1 MPVTIP
7 VDLTATDAAIAVVDA
22 NVDAVLVDTGTTI
35 PATIATVDANVDAVL
50 VDTGTT
56 IPATIATVDA
66 NIDTMKA
73 VSDNTLPIVQ
83 LETTAVNGSNW
94 TTSYSTAGGSFNVPD
109 WAGCT
114 FYVEVRGLV
123 TYNATAEKHS
133 YLELHGSSLGDA
145 GATQEYQSER
155 DYANETVQV
164 PPMGRQGFSPD
175 ETVQLKIKTESGGG
189 VYTVGDTMYVVYLLS
204 GTIP

>member
-1 MPVTIP
+1 MSNRFSAGP
-7 VDLTATDAAIAVVDA
+7 VDLSTTDAAIAVVDT
-22 NVDAVLVDTGTTI
+22 NVDAILVDTGTTI
-35 PATIATVDANVDAVL
+35 PATIATVD
-50 VDTGTT
+50 G
-56 IPATIATVDA
+56 

-94 TTSYSTAGGSFNVPD
+94 TTSYASAGGNFNCPD
-109 WAGCT
+109 WTGCT

-123 TYNATAEKHS
+123 CYNATAEKIN
-133 YLELHGSSLGDA
+133 YLELHGSTLGDV
-145 GATQEYQSER
+145 GATQEYQTER
-155 DYANETVQV
+155 DYANETIQV

-189 VYTVGDTMYVVYLLS
+189 VYTVGDTMFVVYLLS